1 MRGIAPD
8 RVQVHRGN
16 SHLEAWDVRRSLTR
30 IFGFGG
36 WADQTLELACI
47 REAKERDGTT
57 LRWTVAYRAQV
68 RLIVRTTDGRVLTS
82 FDDTAVGEA
91 ARQPAYGAAHDQAA
105 KTAVSQ
111 ALKRCAAN
119 LGDQL
124 GLSLYRDGDL
134 SPVVLW
140 SAAHPPP
147 GSEEEPDTDQVGP
160 GATDPDAALTEALL
174 GRVANASTTDQL
186 NRLWARVAD
195 EEAEGLPAGK
205 ADQVREALHARFS
218 EISAETPEKA
228 AAAQDADAETPDT
241 R

>member
-1 MRGIAPD
+1 M
-8 RVQVHRGN
+8 
-16 SHLEAWDVRRSLTR
+16 
-30 IFGFGG
+30 
-36 WADQTLELACI
+36 
-47 REAKERDGTT
+47 
-57 LRWTVAYRAQV
+57 
-68 RLIVRTTDGRVLTS
+68 
-82 FDDTAVGEA
+82 
-91 ARQPAYGAAHDQAA
+91 
-105 KTAVSQ
+105 
-111 ALKRCAAN
+111 
-119 LGDQL
+119 
-124 GLSLYRDGDL
+124 
-134 SPVVLW
+134 LW

-218 EISAETPEKA
+218 EISAEPPEKA